1 MIQAVDGNGCLEM
14 AKKHL
19 PNLILMDIA
28 LPGMDGIEA
37 FKAIRDDGKLQH
49 IPVIAL
55 TASAMTSDRETI
67 LAYGFDAY
75 IAKPIDVD
83 LFFKTIDEVLGK

>member
-1 MIQAVDGNGCLEM
+1 
-14 AKKHL
+14 
-19 PNLILMDIA
+19 MDIE
-28 LPGMDGIEA
+28 LPGRDGIES
-37 FKAIRDDGKLQH
+37 FKAIKSDTQLQH

-75 IAKPIDVD
+75 IAKPIEETI
-83 LFFKTIDEVLGK
+83 FFKIIKETLYGK